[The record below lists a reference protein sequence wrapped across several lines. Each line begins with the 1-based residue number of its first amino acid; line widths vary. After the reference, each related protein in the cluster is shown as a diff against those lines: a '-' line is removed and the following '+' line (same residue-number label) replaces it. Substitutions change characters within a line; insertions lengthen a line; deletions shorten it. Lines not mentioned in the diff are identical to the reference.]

1 MFIPSEDST
10 PSFKG
15 FTLIAPA
22 VSVGNVGQLAADL
35 IISTLNMPRVGHFHT
50 DCLVPMA
57 GNNPYSSSAADG
69 ADQLSTNAEVY
80 SHSGLRLVVLQIRTP
95 VLQTKVKSFR
105 KLLVS
110 WIKSSGFSRTVLLSS
125 SHAFHRDD
133 QQLHGAAL
141 RYLLSPALQDAGDTL
156 RELGW
161 TELERVS
168 AFPGINDS
176 EKRLYIPGGGVTK
189 GLYTDCCTES
199 VPLAVVLLFCSEG
212 DNVPDAFTLTNH
224 LNDWLHLVEKPVSAH
239 LEKQG
244 SIPWRVPSSWRL
256 LFGSGI
262 PPLIY

>member
-1 MFIPSEDST
+1 MFISSEDSS

-15 FTLIAPA
+15 FTLILPA

-57 GNNPYSSSAADG
+57 GNNPYSSGSG
-69 ADQLSTNAEVY
+69 GSSSGRGVDQLSTNAEVY
-80 SHSGLRLVVLQIRTP
+80 SHSDLRLAVLQIRTP

-110 WIKSSGFSRTVLLSS
+110 WIKGSGFSRTVLLSS
-125 SHAFHRDD
+125 SHAHHRDD
-133 QQLHGAAL
+133 QQLHGTAL
-141 RYLLSPALQDAGDTL
+141 RYLLSPALQDAEDTL
-156 RELGW
+156 KELGW
-161 TELERVS
+161 TELERVC
-168 AFPGINDS
+168 AFPGVSDS

-189 GLYTDCCTES
+189 GLYTDCCTER

-212 DNVPDAFTLTNH
+212 DNVPDAFTLTNQ
-224 LNDWLHLVEKPVSAH
+224 LNDWLHLVEKTA
-239 LEKQG
+239 QG
-244 SIPWRVPSSWRL
+244 STPWRVPSSWRL

-262 PPLIY
+262 PPLLF